1 MSKKI
6 EERYINPI
14 AYLSSYVQILKI
26 TVMALVIILLILS
39 FSIYKLSAKQQI
51 VVGLDQNNMPVP
63 MEIKSE
69 EIGNLI
75 NYKQF
80 ISYFLVTL
88 YSWDNN
94 TYISTIRSVV
104 PMMADT
110 TKDQYLKILQEKKY
124 LDVFKEQK
132 ITSVIK
138 IIRIKEDTIIKYKSG
153 FQIKVEATKIRLVDF
168 IEREQIVEFTIG
180 FRPCRPSQDN
190 IWGLEIF
197 ELYERLL

>member
-168 IEREQIVEFTIG
+168 IERKQIVEFTIG